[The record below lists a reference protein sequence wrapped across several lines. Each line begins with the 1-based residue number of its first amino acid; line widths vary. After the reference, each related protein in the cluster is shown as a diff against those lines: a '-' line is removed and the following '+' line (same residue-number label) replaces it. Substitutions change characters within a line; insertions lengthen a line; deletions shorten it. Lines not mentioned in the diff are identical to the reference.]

1 MRGLALCLALSLA
14 LGLALSQAGRAQADG
29 ALEAAQAAQAQ
40 LGDARAQLERA
51 EKARDRIAALTA
63 TVRAYETGLSALRE
77 GLRRVAQREAQ
88 VSAALEAKSNE
99 IGRLL
104 GVLQTMERAPTP
116 LLLLHPSGPAGTA
129 RSGMMLSEVTP
140 ALQAEAEAL
149 RAQLQEV
156 AALREVQDGGVA
168 TLQKGLDEAQAARA
182 ALSEA
187 MSSRTELPGR
197 FIADPVA
204 QALLVA
210 GADTLDSFA
219 QLLGQIDGPE
229 GLPSEVTQGTLPL
242 PVQGTVLRGF
252 NQRDA
257 AGIRRPGLLIA
268 SEPRALVTA
277 PMAATVRFAGPLL
290 DYDSV
295 VVLEPATDVLL
306 ILAGLGEVLAEV
318 GEVLSPG
325 APVGLM
331 GGSAAE
337 SDPNV
342 SFSTSAT
349 GALRSETLYIE
360 VREGGRP
367 VDPAPWFAQI
377 E

>member
-1 MRGLALCLALSLA
+1 MRWVLLCALLA
-14 LGLALSQAGRAQADG
+14 AGSGRADG
-29 ALEAAQAAQAQ
+29 ALDAARAAKVQLAQAQ
-40 LGDARAQLERA
+40 QQLQSA
-51 EKARDRIAALTA
+51 DKARDRIAALTA
-63 TVRAYETGLSALRE
+63 TVRAYETGLSALRD

-88 VSAALEAKSNE
+88 VSAALDAKSDE

-104 GVLQTMERAPTP
+104 GVLQTMGRAPAP

-156 AALREVQDGGVA
+156 SALRGVQDSGIA
-168 TLQKGLDEAQAARA
+168 TLQEGLDGAQAARA

-187 MSSRTELPGR
+187 MSNRTKLPDR
-197 FIADPVA
+197 YVADPVA
-204 QALLVA
+204 QALLLA
-210 GADTLDSFA
+210 GSDTLDSFV
-219 QLLGQIDGPE
+219 QLLGQIDGPKSVAT
-229 GLPSEVTQGTLPL
+229 GVDRGALPL
-242 PVQGTVLRGF
+242 PVQGSLLRGF

-257 AGIRRPGLLIA
+257 AGIRRSGLVMA
-268 SEPRALVTA
+268 TEPRALVTA
-277 PMAATVRFAGPLL
+277 PVAATVRFAGPLL
-290 DYDSV
+290 DYDTV

-306 ILAGLGEVLAEV
+306 ILAGLGDVLAEL
-318 GEVLSPG
+318 GDVLSPG

-337 SDPNV
+337 SDRNL
-342 SFSTSAT
+342 SFSTSST
-349 GALRSETLYIE
+349 GVLRSETLYIE
-360 VREGGRP
+360 IREGGRP
-367 VDPAPWFAQI
+367 VDPAQWFAQV